1 MLDKLDKDIYTFT
14 SEVDL
19 IVNEPLCA
27 INHGIEYEKNP
38 IAIDFFCQ
46 TIKNSE
52 GHSVTLRIPICSE
65 CIAALYSPYQILFIC
80 IRCSSAQWLF
90 REGAKN
96 TYPEDSHVIFFKK
109 CPHCNE

>member
-38 IAIDFFCQ
+38 IAIDFFC
-46 TIKNSE
+46 
-52 GHSVTLRIPICSE
+52 
-65 CIAALYSPYQILFIC
+65 
-80 IRCSSAQWLF
+80 
-90 REGAKN
+90 
-96 TYPEDSHVIFFKK
+96 
-109 CPHCNE
+109 